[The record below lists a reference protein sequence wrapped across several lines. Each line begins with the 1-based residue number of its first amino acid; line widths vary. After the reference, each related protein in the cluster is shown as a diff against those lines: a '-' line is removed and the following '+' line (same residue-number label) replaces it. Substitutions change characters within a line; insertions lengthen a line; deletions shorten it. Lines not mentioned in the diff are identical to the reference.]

1 MVFDY
6 DRRNFCNDN
15 FDYGVAMTE
24 ITLKKI
30 KTTPGTVVYG
40 EVSSAGDILPKEYS
54 RIPSLYIKKQT
65 FEGALPPAKVKV
77 LIED

>member
-1 MVFDY
+1 MK
-6 DRRNFCNDN
+6 
-15 FDYGVAMTE
+15 E
-24 ITLKKI
+24 ITLKRI

-54 RIPSLYIKKQT
+54 RIPSLYIKKIA

-77 LIED
+77 VIE